1 MSGAAEL
8 LAEGLWTTVGLT
20 ACGGA
25 LAALLGFGAGL
36 MRVSRDPILRFI
48 ARAYVEVFRGTS
60 ALVQLYWAYFALPL
74 VLDVELSAWTAG
86 VCVLGLNTGAYAAEV
101 VRAALLAVPR
111 EQDEAAMALGL
122 SLPASVRHVL
132 LPQAL
137 PAMLP
142 ALSNLA
148 VELLKASAIVSLITL
163 QDLTFAADLVRADT
177 LETAAVYGVVLA
189 LYFAVAQAITWALRR
204 VERRLGRFRSPAE
217 MGTPSMPDA
226 GGSTPAGAR

>member
-1 MSGAAEL
+1 MSGAAQL
-8 LAEGLWTTVGLT
+8 LFHGLLVTLGLT

-36 MRVSRDPILRFI
+36 LRVSRDPILRAV
-48 ARAYVEVFRGTS
+48 ARAYIELFRGTS
-60 ALVQLYWAYFALPL
+60 ALVQLYWAYYALPL

-86 VCVLGLNTGAYAAEV
+86 VLVLGLNTGAYAAEI

-111 EQDEAAMALGL
+111 QQDEAALALGL
-122 SLPASVRHVL
+122 SLPASVVHVL

-142 ALSNLA
+142 ALSNLL
-148 VELLKASAIVSLITL
+148 VELLKASSIVSLITL

-177 LETAAVYGVVLA
+177 LQTAAVYALVLA
-189 LYFAVAQAITWALRR
+189 LYFVLAQALTLAMRAL
-204 VERRLGRFRSPAE
+204 ERRLGRFRSASE
-217 MGTPSMPDA
+217 SPS
-226 GGSTPAGAR
+226 